1 MLFKDCVWN
10 FETGSRE
17 PFNPEYFFT
26 VGLARVH
33 CDVKNQA
40 VYDTVMRRL
49 FEDTQDD
56 PVIRKEFLKH
66 LSVAATGKHN
76 ARCFISNIG
85 FSGTGK
91 STLIKMMKFAYPGC
105 DVRYPVFTV
114 VL

>member
-1 MLFKDCVWN
+1 MWN

-66 LSVAATGKHN
+66 LSVAATGKH
-76 ARCFISNIG
+76 RCFVSTIG

-105 DVRYPVFTV
+105 AVRYPLCSQWFSDT
-114 VL
+114 